1 MAKAINVAYQEF
13 KEKMVGLVNESGLP
27 MFMVA
32 ECLTIL
38 LDRVNAAAN
47 QQLEQARKEEAN
59 GVAVDGLEQTDAG
72 ENAD

>member
-1 MAKAINVAYQEF
+1 MAKAINVAYQDF
-13 KEKMVGLVNESGLP
+13 KEKLVGLVNESGLP

-59 GVAVDGLEQTDAG
+59 DVAVDGLEQTDAG
-72 ENAD
+72 EKAD